1 MGLSLCFGNVSALP
15 KIITN
20 GPMLQNP
27 VDSVH
32 SFLQALNIVAHF
44 LLLETRSCPG
54 CQAPVLSWF
63 SSFHLSFVLFS
74 SARCLPSSTLWAFP
88 WPSSS
93 LSQCPRGH
101 SVVPPFH
108 SPTRGPQR
116 QDLSLNRAPSPTA
129 DQTILPG
136 CHTVAETSIRETKHH
151 TWRVGELRFIMPVGP
166 EELTLQALSPNKGVT
181 EFLQTDYSGQQ

>member
-44 LLLETRSCPG
+44 LLLETRSWPG
-54 CQAPVLSWF
+54 CQAPVLSCF
-63 SSFHLSFVLFS
+63 SSFHPSFIFSFS
-74 SARCLPSSTLWAFP
+74 SARCLPSSALWAFF

-93 LSQCPRGH
+93 LSQYPRGRL
-101 SVVPPFH
+101 VVPPFH

-116 QDLSLNRAPSPTA
+116 QDLCLQTELPLQLLTRPSCLGVTLLQKPVFEKPST
-129 DQTILPG
+129 TL
-136 CHTVAETSIRETKHH
+136 
-151 TWRVGELRFIMPVGP
+151 GEL
-166 EELTLQALSPNKGVT
+166 EN
-181 EFLQTDYSGQQ
+181 SGLLWQWAQRS